1 MFLNHFVDNLSI
13 FVLYLD
19 DMSFLVFFIKLL
31 THDGRIIASN
41 HQPTYTTTMNKF
53 LLILLLSVFSF
64 GLGTSQSIDEEIEFK
79 YIKAKYLLD
88 TERYE
93 DAIKAFTSII
103 KQDPTYADVLIQRAK
118 AKYAMAAYKGTKKD
132 VLLFAES
139 MGMNADALMLLGKAD
154 YKLGNSKAAINS
166 LTVASELNG
175 DDAQIFEFLGNMYEE
190 DDNIDNACIAWR
202 KAAKMGSSKARISA
216 KKACGDVDKVKKSK
230 KKKSKLDGASLPT
243 KNKKDK
249 TTSGE
254 KEDEVEDT
262 RTEVQKRRDADDSLN
277 KPRKDQTTDEV
288 ETSTSEDEVE
298 IEEDEQEIEEE
309 VDENMPGEDDTPK
322 KIEIDEELTLI
333 IKGQGLGK
341 RKILKQPNILI
352 LADEDGTVAIDIC
365 VNKRG
370 KVESAEFNSKLSTIA
385 KKSHVSLSIRK
396 AKDFWFEKNDYKEQ
410 CGVILFKIKG
420 S

>member
-1 MFLNHFVDNLSI
+1 
-13 FVLYLD
+13 
-19 DMSFLVFFIKLL
+19 
-31 THDGRIIASN
+31 
-41 HQPTYTTTMNKF
+41 MNKF

-64 GLGTSQSIDEEIEFK
+64 GVGTSQSIDEEVEFK

-103 KQDPTYADVLIQRAK
+103 KQDQNYADALIQRAK

-154 YKLGNSKAAINS
+154 YKMGNSVAAINS
-166 LTVASELNG
+166 LTVASSLIG
-175 DDAQIFEFLGNMYEE
+175 DDPQIFEFLGNMYDEE
-190 DDNIDNACIAWR
+190 GNIDSACNAWR
-202 KAAKMGSSKARISA
+202 KAAKMGSSKAGISA
-216 KKACGDVDKVKKSK
+216 KKACGDVIEKVKKTK
-230 KKKSKLDGASLPT
+230 KKKNKMDSSSLPS
-243 KNKKDK
+243 KSKVDK
-249 TTSGE
+249 PTSTE
-254 KEDEVEDT
+254 RADEVEVEKKDT
-262 RTEVQKRRDADDSLN
+262 RTEEQKRRDADDSLN
-277 KPRKDQTTDEV
+277 NPREGQANEK
-288 ETSTSEDEVE
+288 EDSSKNN
-298 IEEDEQEIEEE
+298 EEE
-309 VDENMPGEDDTPK
+309 EEGEDTETEEEELDENMPGEDNTPR
-322 KIEIDEELTLI
+322 KIEIDEDLTI
-333 IKGQGLGK
+333 IIRGQGLGR
-341 RKILKQPNILI
+341 RKVLDQPNILI

-385 KKSHVSLSIRK
+385 KKSLVSLSIRK